1 MKYDITLKKIED
13 ENSKLKAI
21 ATINI
26 GDAFTVKGVK
36 VYEGKDGLFVSMPN
50 YKRNEPDSH
59 GNEYK
64 DICYPI
70 TADFRKELEQKI
82 VDKYNGIN
90 EYEPEI
96 TDCRIGKIE
105 KDSLVGLASI
115 TLDNQF
121 VIGNIKIVNGKD
133 GLFVSMPNYNKDGE
147 YKDICYPTTA
157 SFREKL
163 NNAILDKYNEIEK
176 NKDQEK
182 TQNEPDNNRK
192 KHKSR

>member
-50 YKRNEPDSH
+50 Y
-59 GNEYK
+59 
-64 DICYPI
+64 
-70 TADFRKELEQKI
+70 
-82 VDKYNGIN
+82 
-90 EYEPEI
+90 
-96 TDCRIGKIE
+96 
-105 KDSLVGLASI
+105 
-115 TLDNQF
+115 
-121 VIGNIKIVNGKD
+121 
-133 GLFVSMPNYNKDGE
+133 NKDGE

-163 NNAILDKYNEIEK
+163 NNVILDKYKEIEK
-176 NKDQEK
+176 NKDQEM

>member
-1 MKYDITLKKIED
+1 MKYDIALKKIED

-133 GLFVSMPNYNKDGE
+133 GLFVSMPNYNKDGK

-157 SFREKL
+157 SFRDKL
-163 NNAILDKYNEIEK
+163 NNVILDKYKEIEK